1 VSFLLTLLLA
11 VQVIYSSPVNYEVTL
26 AGNFGEP
33 RPNHFHG
40 GIDVK
45 TGQVE
50 GKPIFSIGDGYV
62 SEVTIGLYG
71 FGNAVYVR
79 HPEGYTSVYCHL
91 KKFTPQIR
99 AMVRRQQYRQHQ
111 SEGSFRFRP
120 GEIPVSSGQLIAVSG
135 NTGSSQAPHLHLEIH
150 DNVTWNMLDPLEFL
164 GDIVQDNTPP
174 QAHGFM
180 AYPQEGEGVFN
191 GSGTK
196 SCYGFPGTSL
206 SRKFTAWGKVG
217 FGLWANDYTET
228 TYNNYGVRHTQLLV
242 DGLPVFESDVNNIPV
257 QANRLVNSWG
267 DYEHYLRSHVWYMK
281 SFIDEGNDLKILS
294 ADQRRGIID
303 FNEERDYRI
312 EYVLSDFRGNSRTYS
327 FTVTGERRALPKG
340 KTCPAKNLLRADRT
354 SLYQLPGMQLRLRKG
369 LLPVTTALRPQV
381 RRQPSALSDSYSFAL
396 TSTPLVDYGQ
406 ISIRLNRE
414 VAHPDKLYIVSDWGN
429 GQYMGGTF
437 KDGWVTGKVRELA
450 AHYTV
455 AMDEEAP
462 RVTLSGLSGGV
473 LTVTIAENESGL
485 ASFEAFVD
493 GQFVLFERVGKGP
506 TFRCRLKDTPV
517 EKTGTTRELRFTAT
531 DNRHNVRQVTARFV
545 Y

>member
-79 HPEGYTSVYCHL
+79 HPRRLHQCVLSPEEVYAPNPCDGTSSAIPSAPVGRIL
-91 KKFTPQIR
+91 PFP
-99 AMVRRQQYRQHQ
+99 
-111 SEGSFRFRP
+111 P
-120 GEIPVSSGQLIAVSG
+120 GEIPVSSGQLIAVQRQYRFVAGPAPAPG
-135 NTGSSQAPHLHLEIH
+135 NPRQRHLEHARPVGIPGRH
-150 DNVTWNMLDPLEFL
+150 RAGQHPA
-164 GDIVQDNTPP
+164 
-174 QAHGFM
+174 QAQGSW
-180 AYPQEGEGVFN
+180 PTLRRGGVFN

-473 LTVTIAENESGL
+473 LTATIAENESGL